1 MKKFLSISLI
11 IISLCSVFIFGFTSK
26 VNAASL
32 GWQNRPIPVYAS
44 TKLSSMEVSQLKEA
58 INAWNSTKFG
68 TFFEYKGQITES
80 QIATLPYIIAVS
92 KGAFSTGGNS
102 SDTLARTSWNK
113 DGYVTKATILI
124 NTNYT
129 FNNGSTSS
137 GQYYLKSVLMH
148 ELFHALG
155 FSDHSIFSNSF
166 FYDTYTGVTS
176 FLQSDLEMIDRL
188 Y

>member
-11 IISLCSVFIFGFTSK
+11 ISLCIAFIFGFTSN
-26 VNAASL
+26 VNAASS
-32 GWQNRPIPVYAS
+32 GWQSRPISVYAS

-80 QIATLPYIIAVS
+80 QIATLPYIVAVS
-92 KGAFSTGGNS
+92 KGAFSTDGNS
-102 SDTLARTSWNK
+102 SDALARTTWNK
-113 DGYVTKATILI
+113 NGPVTKATILI

-129 FNNGSTSS
+129 FNNGSTSG

-155 FSDHSIFSNSF
+155 FEDHSVFSNSF
-166 FYDTYTGVTS
+166 FHDTYTGVTN
-176 FLQSDLEMIDRL
+176 FLQSDLEKLSRL